1 MLKKLKKQLG
11 IEDSDVNASVSE
23 DVKAQLTAIQEQL
36 ITKDA
41 ELATIVAKVVTLEA
55 EKAALEQALSTAI
68 EHAQALEASTKE
80 FADKQLADKLAV
92 RKQLIVDIVGE
103 AKADATFEAVKE
115 LEDGAFDTVVN
126 ALSLSI
132 EKEAKSEMFTEKGV
146 SAEADENKVTMT
158 AEERILR
165 QKFNIK

>member
-1 MLKKLKKQLG
+1 M
-11 IEDSDVNASVSE
+11 
-23 DVKAQLTAIQEQL
+23 QEQL
-36 ITKDA
+36 AGKES
-41 ELATIVAKVVTLEA
+41 ELSNVVAKVVTLEA
-55 EKAALEQALSTAI
+55 EKAALEQAPATAI

-132 EKEAKSEMFTEKGV
+132 EKEAKKRYV
-146 SAEADENKVTMT
+146 H
-158 AEERILR
+158 
-165 QKFNIK
+165 

>member
-23 DVKAQLTAIQEQL
+23 DVKAQLTVIQEQL
-36 ITKDA
+36 TTKDA

-132 EKEAKSEMFTEKGV
+132 EKEAKSDMFTEKGV

>member
-1 MLKKLKKQLG
+1 M
-11 IEDSDVNASVSE
+11 
-23 DVKAQLTAIQEQL
+23 QEQL
-36 ITKDA
+36 AGKES
-41 ELATIVAKVVTLEA
+41 ELSNVVAKVVTLEA
-55 EKAALEQALSTAI
+55 EKAALEQALATAI

-132 EKEAKSEMFTEKGV
+132 EKKPKAICSLK
-146 SAEADENKVTMT
+146 
-158 AEERILR
+158 RCIC
-165 QKFNIK
+165 

>member
-23 DVKAQLTAIQEQL
+23 DVKAQLAVMQEQL
-36 ITKDA
+36 AGKES
-41 ELATIVAKVVTLEA
+41 ELSNVVAKVVTLEA
-55 EKAALEQALSTAI
+55 EKAALEQALATAI

-132 EKEAKSEMFTEKGV
+132 EKEAKSDMFTEKGV